1 LDYGEIGK
9 EKGRAPSRRPT
20 PTTPIKSRGSTGH

>member
-1 LDYGEIGK
+1 MGK
-9 EKGRAPSRRPT
+9 EKGRAPSRRLI